1 MNKNVLIAGAS
12 RGLGLC
18 LTRKYLEEG
27 CTVFAGARE
36 EAAPGLQELKARYGD
51 LLIPLRMDVSDT
63 RSVINA
69 AAAAS
74 DCTDHLDIII
84 NNAGIHSDT
93 SFLELE
99 DTDLDDC
106 LPVYNVNA
114 VGPLRVVK
122 AFLPLL
128 LKGNSGLAANI
139 SSESGSIGTAGRI
152 KEFDYCMSKA
162 ALNMGTKLLHNYL
175 KDKGIRVI
183 AVHPGWMRTDMGGQA
198 ATQDPYETACRLT
211 ELVEDVREGRN
222 DAVFMDHNGIQ
233 FPW

>member
-1 MNKNVLIAGAS
+1 MSKHVLISGSS

-18 LTRKYLEEG
+18 LARRYLEEG
-27 CTVFAGARE
+27 CMVFAGARE
-36 EAAPGLQELKARYGD
+36 EGAPALRELKEKYGS
-51 LLIPLRMDVSDT
+51 LLIPLRLDVSDT
-63 RSVINA
+63 QSVKA
-69 AAAAS
+69 AAEKAS
-74 DCTDHLDIII
+74 SFTDHLDIII

-99 DTDLDDC
+99 SANLDDC

-114 VGPLRVVK
+114 VGPVRVVK

-128 LKGNSGLAANI
+128 VQSGSGIVANI
-139 SSESGSIGTAGRI
+139 SSESGSISTAGRV

-175 KDKGIRVI
+175 KDKEIKVI
-183 AVHPGWMRTDMGGQA
+183 AVHPGWMRTDMGGPNA
-198 ATQDPYETACRLT
+198 AQDPYETAECLAALL
-211 ELVEDVREGRN
+211 EEVRRGHN
-222 DAVFMDHNGIQ
+222 TAVFMDNTGKE